1 MIDAGNTENED
12 ITLPDNPPNIIVAR
26 AKSQANALACCI
38 YVYRCRSNWV
48 MTTDP
53 SQPPVD
59 VAVWMVPANQNDA
72 GGQNWLGRSIQMAEP
87 GFVAGREVV
96 V

>member
-1 MIDAGNTENED
+1 MIDAENTENEN
-12 ITLPDNPPNIIVAR
+12 LPDDPPNIIVAR
-26 AKSQANALACCI
+26 AKSQASALACCI

-48 MTTDP
+48 MTTNP

-72 GGQNWLGRSIQMAEP
+72 GRQNWGGPGMQIDEP
-87 GFVAGREVV
+87 GLVT
-96 V
+96 